1 MLALPSLNAIGI
13 VLNFH
18 LKQRLRVGGGEGNDE
33 NKRSDA
39 NAKNVLKYCRFVVL
53 LSLELI

>member
-1 MLALPSLNAIGI
+1 M
-13 VLNFH
+13 
-18 LKQRLRVGGGEGNDE
+18 GGGEGNDE

-39 NAKNVLKYCRFVVL
+39 NAKNVLKYRRFVVL